1 MRAARLN
8 RRIAFQ
14 AATLTRGADGAMI
27 ETWATQVT
35 VWGALES
42 PSGRE
47 MFENGKIT
55 TEVSHLIIIRFRRD
69 IKPTWRAVVT
79 DAAATPTDRY
89 FRIVA
94 VLNPFDGRR
103 ELHIPV
109 KELPDGEP
117 T

>member
-8 RRIAFQ
+8 RRISFQ
-14 AATLTRGADGAMI
+14 APIQTRELDGSLV
-27 ETWATQVT
+27 EGWATQVT
-35 VWGALES
+35 VWGALEQ

-47 MFENGKIT
+47 MFVNDKIT
-55 TEVSHLIIIRFRRD
+55 TEVSHLIIVRFRRD
-69 IKPTWRAVVT
+69 IKSTWRAVVT
-79 DAAATPTDRY
+79 DAAAAPADRY

-94 VLNPFDGRR
+94 VTNPFDGRR

-117 T
+117 A